1 MNINI
6 RGNLY
11 DLSSPKIMGILNVT
25 PDSFYDGGKHKSLK
39 EILNDVEKMIE
50 DGMDIL
56 DVGGYSSRPGAND
69 ITVDE
74 ELNRVIPIIKELKK
88 IFIIF
93 FPTKL
98 LVATK
103 AETGSPSI
111 IEKTRAILE
120 TLSDKKIIS

>member
-25 PDSFYDGGKHKSLK
+25 PDSFYDGGKYKSLK
-39 EILNDVEKMIE
+39 EILNHVEKMIE

-74 ELNRVIPIIKELKK
+74 ELNRVIPIIKELKN
-88 IFIIF
+88 
-93 FPTKL
+93 
-98 LVATK
+98 V
-103 AETGSPSI
+103 
-111 IEKTRAILE
+111 
-120 TLSDKKIIS
+120 TLITF